1 MTNTTIGEQLR
12 KTRIAQ
18 GRDLS
23 QIAEETKISKYYLE
37 AIESN
42 QIERLPGLFFYKA
55 FVRQYSKLLNVDGKK
70 LEAQINAEH
79 GAPEV
84 SVTEVRQS
92 RMPSLREPALRA
104 ANSVAHDLRLVF
116 AGIGLIVF
124 LVGGSIVYT
133 WVQKP
138 APTVITESK
147 PVYVPSPEVT
157 MNAPAIPT
165 PAGANDVKA
174 THPAE
179 PQPSVQPM
187 PTNVVRNVSDNLT
200 PNATADS
207 TVALS
212 LSATEP
218 TWITITSDG
227 KTIFTGVLEAQQSKS
242 LSGKQKV
249 MIKVGN
255 AAGLDVKWNG
265 KQVGRLGESKQVR
278 TILFTDKNYEIV
290 QPPPA
295 SATSSNPVSL

>member
-23 QIAEETKISKYYLE
+23 QIADETKISKYYLE
-37 AIESN
+37 AIEAN
-42 QIERLPGLFFYKA
+42 QIDRLPGLFFYKA
-55 FVRQYSKLLNVDGKK
+55 FVRQYSNLLHLDGKK
-70 LEAQINAEH
+70 LESQINSEH

-84 SVTEVRQS
+84 SVVETKQS
-92 RMPSLREPALRA
+92 RMASLSEPALRA
-104 ANSVAHDLRLVF
+104 ANSVAHDMRLVF

-124 LVGGSIVYT
+124 LVGGSMVYT
-133 WVQKP
+133 WIQRP
-138 APTVITESK
+138 APTVITENR
-147 PVYVPSPEVT
+147 PVYVPAPEG
-157 MNAPAIPT
+157 T
-165 PAGANDVKA
+165 PATALVPVAPTGTAV
-174 THPAE
+174 
-179 PQPSVQPM
+179 PQPLSAI
-187 PTNVVRNVSDNLT
+187 RAVSDNLT

-227 KTIFTGVLEAQQSKS
+227 KTVFTGVLEAKESKS

-255 AAGLDVKWNG
+255 AAGLEVKWNG
-265 KQVGRLGESKQVR
+265 KAVGRLGESKQVR
-278 TILFTDKNYEIV
+278 TILFTDKNYEIM
-290 QPPPA
+290 QPPPVTTVA
-295 SATSSNPVSL
+295 NPVS

>member
-12 KTRIAQ
+12 KARIAQ

-23 QIAEETKISKYYLE
+23 QIADETKISKYYLE
-37 AIESN
+37 AIEGN
-42 QIERLPGLFFYKA
+42 QIDRLPGLFFYKA
-55 FVRQYSKLLNVDGKK
+55 FVRQYSRILNVDSKK

-84 SVTEVRQS
+84 GAAD
-92 RMPSLREPALRA
+92 LRESRIPVLRQPALRA
-104 ANSVAHDLRLVF
+104 ANSIAHDMRLVF

-124 LVGGSIVYT
+124 LVGGSMVYT
-133 WVQKP
+133 WIQRP

-147 PVYVPSPEVT
+147 PVYVPAPEGKG
-157 MNAPAIPT
+157 APAMTFPSEGT
-165 PAGANDVKA
+165 GRASQGASSA
-174 THPAE
+174 Q
-179 PQPSVQPM
+179 PQPTSLIAM
-187 PTNVVRNVSDNLT
+187 GGIRAVSDNLT

-227 KTIFTGVLEAQQSKS
+227 KTVFTGVLEAQQSKS
-242 LSGKQKV
+242 LAGKQKV

-255 AAGLDVKWNG
+255 AAGLEVKWNG

-290 QPPPA
+290 QPPP
-295 SATSSNPVSL
+295 SATVANPVSD